1 MSKQTME
8 LLNKKAQVY
17 ARSLT
22 TQLKNRSPLN
32 IPFII
37 DAELTSGYDDSTG
50 WISSRNGFG
59 KDERYNPVE
68 EIRKDET
75 EWGIFVR
82 ISVGNLFDQ
91 LPLED
96 TKADIMEIVCPWVL
110 KHTGLEIKDVVIP
123 NSQKQVEPRKIFVFG
138 DSYSDCGNYPLSEF
152 PLRETVWAQHLN
164 ALQTGK
170 AADKDISSSA
180 GGNNYAFGEA
190 RLIKDVS
197 TGSITSPSI
206 FSQIQSAGDFQQ
218 DDIVCFYGGASD
230 FIAAEMATSNA
241 NYIFENYEKC
251 VQEIYNK
258 GARNIILLNMLDF
271 YKMPDI
277 SDLGQTTP
285 SATQVAATINGKIL
299 LLKNKTITGGS
310 LEGANLYIYDFYN
323 ELNDMLEQGVPGIEG
338 GSVPTVWEKFFID
351 GIHLKSQV
359 HYEIASKIYKDF
371 VKPLKALDG
380 AGMTIEQ
387 LVQDCANFAKFK
399 GSRYE
404 E

>member
-1 MSKQTME
+1 ME
-8 LLNKKAQVY
+8 LLNEKAQVY

-37 DAELTSGYDDSTG
+37 DAELTSPSLVHSSG

-68 EIRKDET
+68 EIRKDRN
-75 EWGIFVR
+75 EWGIFVG
-82 ISVGNLFDQ
+82 ISVGNLFEQ

-96 TKADIMEIVCPWVL
+96 TKVNITSIVCPWLL
-110 KHTGLEIKDVVIP
+110 KNTGLEIKDVVIP
-123 NSQKQVEPRKIFVFG
+123 DSQKQVEPRNIFVFG

-170 AADKDISSSA
+170 AADKDISSNA
-180 GGNNYAFGEA
+180 GGNNYAFGGA
-190 RLIKDVS
+190 RLIEDVS

-206 FSQIQSAGDFQQ
+206 FSQIQSVGDFQQ
-218 DDIVCFYGGASD
+218 DDIVCFFGGAND
-230 FIAAEMATSNA
+230 FITAGENA
-241 NYIFENYEKC
+241 DYIFENYEKC

-277 SDLGQTTP
+277 SDRGQTTP

-323 ELNDMLEQGVPGIEG
+323 ELNNMLEEGVPGIEG
-338 GSVPTVWEKFFID
+338 GNVPSVWKKFFID

-359 HYEIASKIYKDF
+359 HYEIANKIYKDF
-371 VKPLKALDG
+371 VKPLQALDG

-399 GSRYE
+399 GSRHGE
-404 E
+404 